1 MRSALSHHDWLI
13 TVLVILLSI
22 IGGISVFSTTYFP
35 ERVVSDDFWQ
45 HLFFVGSGLVIY
57 FGLIVQQH
65 INWRSGRVLALV
77 YVANISALLLVLAL
91 PSNGPK
97 RWISLGSFTIQ
108 PSEFAKLTLVLVTA
122 YIWHRAQTINLK
134 LFQRKLIITP
144 FIQSLI
150 FIAPLLI
157 LIWRQPSLGNTLLVG
172 GVFAWMWLGSWQYPA
187 KRLFEIGLAA
197 AWFITLLSLS
207 ESSQLQIALA
217 ILVPIIFL
225 ILSRLN
231 KLTISLVLLI
241 SLASGLAFSGTLVWN
256 NLLTDYQRDR
266 FLAFADPVEDP
277 LGSQWQVRQA
287 RVAIASGQI
296 LGKGFMQGTQINY
309 GLLPYAYTDFAYS
322 GITEQFGMIGSTL
335 TLILL
340 VLLCGRL
347 IAVGNQANNQFTRFV
362 YIGISGILIL
372 NTLVHVS
379 MNLGI
384 LPVTGVPLPFV
395 SYGGSAILVNFIS
408 LGVAQSLIYKSKSA
422 NMLGLNSK
430 FAVYSSHEKF
440 TR

>member
-13 TVLVILLSI
+13 TVLVILLSV

-35 ERVVSDDFWQ
+35 ERVVSADFWQ
-45 HLFFVGSGLVIY
+45 HLIFVGGGLIIY
-57 FGLIVQQH
+57 FGLIIQQN

-77 YVANISALLLVLAL
+77 YLANLAALLLVLAL
-91 PSNGPK
+91 PSTGPK

-108 PSEFAKLTLVLVTA
+108 PSEFAKLTLVLITA
-122 YIWHRAQTINLK
+122 YIWHRAQVFDLK
-134 LFQRKLIITP
+134 LFQRKFTITP
-144 FIQSLI
+144 FVQSLI

-172 GVFAWMWLGSWQYPA
+172 GVFAWMWLGSWQQPA
-187 KRLFEIGLAA
+187 KRLFEICLAVVWFTVLLGLSNSA
-197 AWFITLLSLS
+197 
-207 ESSQLQIALA
+207 EVQIIIA
-217 ILVPIIFL
+217 IIFPL
-225 ILSRLN
+225 FFLVLNRLN
-231 KLTISLVLLI
+231 KVTISLVLLV
-241 SLASGLAFSGTLVWN
+241 SLASMLAFSGTLVWN

-322 GITEQFGMIGSTL
+322 GITEQFGMIGSTI
-335 TLILL
+335 TLVLL

-347 IAVGNQANNQFTRFV
+347 IAIGNQSSNQFTRFV

-408 LGVAQSLIYKSKSA
+408 LGIAQSLIHKSKSA
-422 NMLGLNSK
+422 NKLGLNSK
-430 FAVYSSHEKF
+430 FEVYSSHEKF